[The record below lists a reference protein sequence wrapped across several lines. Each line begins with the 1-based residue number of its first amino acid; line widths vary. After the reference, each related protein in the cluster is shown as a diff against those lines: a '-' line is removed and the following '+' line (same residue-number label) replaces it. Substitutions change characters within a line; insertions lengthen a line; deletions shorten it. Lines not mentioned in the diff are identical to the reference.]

1 MFKNMKELAD
11 AYEKTISINNS
22 IADCMEGIMEVFRGS
37 DELVELQDELHYGQV
52 ISGGSEFFDSI
63 SILPHGVSVT
73 YKYVDFYDGYDSGTA
88 VEIPNSWLDLYLEGK
103 YEELL
108 SVVISQQKKLIVV
121 QDKSRLQDLEKMAGH
136 MGYALVKKV

>member
-1 MFKNMKELAD
+1 MRAEDITKVKE
-11 AYEKTISINNS
+11 YNIQS
-22 IADCMEGIMEVFRGS
+22 RG
-37 DELVELQDELHYGQV
+37 E
-52 ISGGSEFFDSI
+52 
-63 SILPHGVSVT
+63 
-73 YKYVDFYDGYDSGTA
+73 
-88 VEIPNSWLDLYLEGK
+88 W